1 LDLREKQRSE
11 DTYADDSCLQNKL
24 PTIFACTSKVTIL
37 LFTKSLCYTPYMPK
51 IKFTWEPAKAEKN
64 IVKYDVSFEEAA
76 TIFKDPL
83 ALFYDDVEH
92 SQKEKREFAIGR
104 STTRERLLTCFIAR
118 TEGIVRII
126 SARTSTHRE
135 RQEYDENA
143 EIK

>member
-1 LDLREKQRSE
+1 
-11 DTYADDSCLQNKL
+11 
-24 PTIFACTSKVTIL
+24 
-37 LFTKSLCYTPYMPK
+37 MPK